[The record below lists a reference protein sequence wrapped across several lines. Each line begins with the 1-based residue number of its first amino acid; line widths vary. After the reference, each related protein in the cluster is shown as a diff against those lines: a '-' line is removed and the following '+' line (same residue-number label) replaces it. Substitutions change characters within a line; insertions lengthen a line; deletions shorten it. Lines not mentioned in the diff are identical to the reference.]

1 MVRVARLRAWRERRA
16 LTQRE
21 LAAKAGLTVSTV
33 NRLENG
39 LQEARISSLRKLAE
53 ALAVDPGALIGG
65 DAPDAEGGRGTRA
78 DEGR

>member
-1 MVRVARLRAWRERRA
+1 M
-16 LTQRE
+16 
-21 LAAKAGLTVSTV
+21 TVSTV

-53 ALAVDPGALIGG
+53 ALAVDSGDLIGR

-78 DEGR
+78 AEGR